1 MLPYLGLLL
10 ALGQVSVVQ
19 LRPQV
24 ETLPPVQNQP
34 DINQP
39 WQVKIVQSGSPDFL
53 GYILNR
59 NELIIKNVC
68 IMK

>member
-39 WQVKIVQSGSPDFL
+39 WQVKIVQSGSPDFWD
-53 GYILNR
+53 IF
-59 NELIIKNVC
+59 
-68 IMK
+68 